1 MSKLLLFPDI
11 ETSPSL
17 TSTSNCTCIEPVWQS
32 GHSISSSE
40 YDFSNLEFKC
50 ETLPTGRMTH
60 FSTSDLG
67 APIVSG
73 KLKDLLDSLMVPV
86 QYFPVSIIEKEGAQ
100 AVQGFYAINVMGLI
114 KCIDFNKSDLEV
126 EEEDGEIVDIID
138 VGTMV
143 LKDKRYG
150 EIYRMYMFERVI
162 VVEGYVADKLQEL
175 EISGMKLIQPEKWDG
190 IASEKN

>member
-17 TSTSNCTCIEPVWQS
+17 TSTLNCTCIEPVWQS
-32 GHSISSSE
+32 GHSLSSSE

-50 ETLPTGRMTH
+50 ETLPIGGMTH
-60 FSTSDLG
+60 FSASDLG

-73 KLKDLLDSLMVPV
+73 KLKDLLDNLKVPV
-86 QYFPVSIIEKEGAQ
+86 QYFPVSIVEIEGAQ
-100 AVQGFYAINVMGLI
+100 TVQGFYAINVIGLVN
-114 KCIDFNKSDLEV
+114 CIDFNKSDLEV

-175 EISGMKLIQPEKWDG
+175 GISGMKLIQPEKWDG
-190 IASEKN
+190 IASEKD